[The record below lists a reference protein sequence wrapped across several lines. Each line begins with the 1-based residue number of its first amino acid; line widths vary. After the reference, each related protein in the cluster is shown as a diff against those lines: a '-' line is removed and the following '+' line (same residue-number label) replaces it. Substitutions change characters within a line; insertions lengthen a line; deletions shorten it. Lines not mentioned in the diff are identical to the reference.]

1 MFSYGAIVEQ
11 MTKIWIFFV
20 SIFTIGGTWFF
31 LFKKIC
37 FSKKYFH
44 DTSNTVLAILWKIL
58 HQVFGILPVKLR
70 KQRLIEIH
78 FFWKVNML
86 ILIITLWTRRI
97 RLLKPLQIF
106 HTGFWNF
113 VGQNRKKNDW
123 NIFPFKVKNFSYDV
137 PLDKYNSV

>member
-1 MFSYGAIVEQ
+1 
-11 MTKIWIFFV
+11 MTKIWIVFV
-20 SIFTIGGTWFF
+20 SIFTIGGTWDF

-37 FSKKYFH
+37 FSKKRFQ
-44 DTSNTVLAILWKIL
+44 DTSNTVLAVLRKIL
-58 HQVFGILPVKLR
+58 YQVFGIFPVKLR

-97 RLLKPLQIF
+97 QLLKRLRNF
-106 HTGFWNF
+106 YTGFWNF
-113 VGQNRKKNDW
+113 VCQNPKKNDG
-123 NIFPFKVKNFSYDV
+123 NIFSFKVKNFSYDV